1 MKKILLL
8 IMIVVLS
15 LTLSSCSLDMVRE
28 IENWHLNSDDVV
40 RIYNDWYNYQQ
51 PGEGYV
57 FVNYTT
63 DGRTVITVYED
74 SNQKNH
80 GITLVICND
89 ENQAQEICENWK
101 KDFNINLFSE
111 MKTDTFNNVVY
122 RYSDK
127 KYLEPLEH
135 YIKTWLGLKDTIWYD
150 LIPVVL

>member
-1 MKKILLL
+1 MKKILVL

-15 LTLSSCSLDMVRE
+15 LTLSSCSLDMFHE
-28 IENWHLNSDDVV
+28 IENWHLNSEDVV

-80 GITLVICND
+80 GITLVICKDD
-89 ENQAQEICENWK
+89 EEAQEICENWK
-101 KDFNINLFSE
+101 KDLNINLFSE
-111 MKTDTFNNVVY
+111 MKADTFNNVVY

-135 YIKTWLGLKDTIWYD
+135 YIKTCLGLKNTIWYD